1 MPSCEEAIFSEEY
14 YDLIL
19 ETGARYTIQ
28 LKEEACRI
36 VVDSQLTMTYVSRE
50 GMPKLS
56 IEDYTYSA
64 IPNCFSTLNT
74 SALEA
79 SNILKVQNIPTLDL
93 RGEGVLIGF
102 LDTGIDYTNP
112 IFQSSDGKTRIA
124 AIWDQTQQGGKH
136 PKRFPYG
143 TEYTREEID
152 RALQQDDP
160 YTVVEQR
167 DTDGHGTYV
176 ASVAAGSEDVA
187 ADFIGAAPRATIA
200 MVKLK
205 RAKQY
210 LYDFWHLNPDTECYQ
225 ENDLI
230 MAATYLNDLAQA
242 LQLPLV
248 LCVTV
253 GSNLGNRGGSALF
266 DEVLN
271 GIGALR
277 QHAVVT
283 AAGNEGGARHHFSGD
298 FSREDKETNNLLQYV
313 EIAVG
318 KNVSGFV
325 AELWAVAP
333 ELYSVEVLSPTGER
347 VPRQRRGNGEQREYQ
362 FVLEN
367 TRVSISYRIVG
378 IRAARQLIFIRFTNP
393 TEGVWT
399 LFIYP
404 EQIFNGIYQI
414 YLPMTEHLTG
424 EVIFLD
430 PSPNETITL
439 PGIAEIPMTA
449 SGYDDKKNGAYINS
463 SRGFTETGR
472 VKPDFAAPAVNVYGA
487 GLRKTFQTATGT
499 SVAAAITA
507 GAVAL
512 FMEWAAVRG
521 NEPDIN
527 CVDVKNY
534 FLRGTRRRAEG
545 IYPNRIVGY
554 GLLDLLQ
561 VFYQIRLN

>member
-1 MPSCEEAIFSEEY
+1 MQSCEEAIFSNEY

-19 ETGARYTIQ
+19 ETGARYAIQ
-28 LKEEACRI
+28 LKSESCS
-36 VVDSQLTMTYVSRE
+36 VTVDSRLTMAYVSRQ
-50 GMPKLS
+50 GMPELS

-93 RGEGVLIGF
+93 RGEGVLLGF

-112 IFQSSDGKTRIA
+112 IFKSSDGKTRIA
-124 AIWDQTQQGGKH
+124 AIWDQTVQGGSH

-143 TEYTREEID
+143 AEYKREEID
-152 RALQQDDP
+152 RALQQEDP
-160 YTVVEQR
+160 YTVVPQR

-176 ASVAAGSEDVA
+176 ASVAAGSEDIA

-210 LYDFWHLNPDTECYQ
+210 LYDFWHLNPNTECYQ

-230 MAATYLNDLAQA
+230 MAAAYLNELAEE
-242 LQLPLV
+242 LQMPLV

-253 GSNLGNRGGSALF
+253 GSNLGNRGGSAIF
-266 DEVLN
+266 DEFLN

-277 QHAVVT
+277 HHVVVT
-283 AAGNEGGARHHFSGD
+283 AAGNEGGARHHFTGD
-298 FSREDKETNNLLQYV
+298 FAREEKETNNQLQYV

-318 KNVSGFV
+318 KNVTGFV

-333 ELYSVEVLSPTGER
+333 ELYSLEVLSPTGER
-347 VPRQRRGNGEQREYQ
+347 VPRQRGANAQEREHR

-367 TRVSISYRIVG
+367 TRVSITYRIVG
-378 IRAARQLIFIRFTNP
+378 IRATRQLIFVRFTNP

-404 EQIFNGIYQI
+404 EQIFNGTYQI

-430 PSPNETITL
+430 PNPNETITL

-449 SGYDDKKNGAYINS
+449 AGYDDKNNGVYINS
-463 SRGFTETGR
+463 SRGFTENGQ
-472 VKPDFAAPAVNVYGA
+472 VKPDLAAPAVNVYGA
-487 GLRKTFQTATGT
+487 GLRGTYRTATGT
-499 SVAAAITA
+499 SVASAITA
-507 GAVAL
+507 GAAAL
-512 FMEWAAVRG
+512 FVEWAVVRG

-527 CVDVKNY
+527 SVDVKNY
-534 FLRGTRRRAEG
+534 FLRGTRRTTSS

-554 GLLDLLQ
+554 GSLDLLQ
-561 VFYQIRLN
+561 VFNQIRLS